1 MTSLGPEVCAAL
13 SAKWLSRN
21 SSGTLFLQ
29 KREHLERVRFT
40 CFEFHVFFGRR
51 KGECLFVFLRG
62 LIECV
67 ESACVE
73 VTDKD
78 VEAFGVL
85 DQYLEPLK
93 EVLPIFVCDEREV
106 GMNSHRLSYY

>member
-1 MTSLGPEVCAAL
+1 MCGAFGNVAFQ
-13 SAKWLSRN
+13 KFVRN
-21 SSGTLFLQ
+21 VVLQ
-29 KREHLERVRFT
+29 KREHLERVRLT

-67 ESACVE
+67 EPACIE

-85 DQYLEPLK
+85 DQDLESLK

-106 GMNSHRLSYY
+106 GMSSPSVISLNHQGKR